1 LDKLPR
7 VTGKQVVNALK
18 RLGFQEVRQKGSHV
32 TLHNPFTGKT
42 CTVPIRAGEILK
54 PKTLQ
59 SIMKQAGIS
68 VEELLKAL

>member
-42 CTVPIRAGEILK
+42 CTVPVHAGEILK

-68 VEELLKAL
+68 VEELRKAL